1 MQRGMRYMGEFFKNK
16 CILASYMKWL
26 IIIKISVGISAQR
39 IKWIRKKFNDFANV
53 QKLSDLHIAEELVCK

>member
-1 MQRGMRYMGEFFKNK
+1 
-16 CILASYMKWL
+16 MKWL

-53 QKLSDLHIAEELVCK
+53 HKLSDLHIAEELVCK